1 MTSTTDTD
9 QHPDV
14 SEISDLTE
22 GLLSPS
28 RTADV
33 RRHLDGC
40 ALCADVHD
48 SLEEIRGLL
57 GTLPGPPRMPAD
69 VAGRIDAA
77 LAAEALLN
85 ATAPDETV
93 DVSRE
98 TSPSPLKPSP
108 RTPSPRTLTAPAV
121 AASTVA
127 APTGPPSPAEFTAAD
142 TVRTDRPAGRP
153 RAATG
158 PGRGGQTRRRRRN
171 AVLGAVFGT
180 AAVGVSVLLFQ
191 SLGVSDSSG
200 QTDTA
205 ASAPKSGSTEFSEA
219 QLQSRVDTLLASGA
233 VAKESKSPKAE
244 EPRAAGGD
252 RSTANSPLLQPEPE
266 VPPCI
271 RQGTGSATPAL
282 AAEPGTYQGSS
293 AYLVVLP
300 DAADSTRVQAYV
312 IDAACL
318 DSDPSGKGKVLLKH
332 TYLRR

>member
-1 MTSTTDTD
+1 MTSTTDTA

-40 ALCADVHD
+40 ALCADVHK
-48 SLEEIRGLL
+48 SLTEIRGLL
-57 GTLPGPPRMPAD
+57 GTLPGPLRMPAD

-85 ATAPDETV
+85 ATAPDETA

-98 TSPSPLKPSP
+98 TSPSPRTSSP
-108 RTPSPRTLTAPAV
+108 RTPETPTPGTLRPVTPA
-121 AASTVA
+121 VA
-127 APTGPPSPAEFTAAD
+127 APTGPSAPAESTSAD
-142 TVRTDRPAGRP
+142 PVRTDRPAGRP

-158 PGRGGQTRRRRRN
+158 PGRSGHTRRRRRN

-180 AAVGVSVLLFQ
+180 AAVGVSVLLIQ
-191 SLGVSDSSG
+191 TLGVSDNSG
-200 QTDTA
+200 DTT
-205 ASAPKSGSTEFSEA
+205 ASAPANDSEEFSEA
-219 QLQSRVDTLLASGA
+219 HLQSRVDALLASGA
-233 VAKESKSPKAE
+233 AIKESRGSKVE
-244 EPRAAGGD
+244 EPRDAGGD

-271 RQGTGSATPAL
+271 RQGTGSTAPTL
-282 AAEPGTYQGSS
+282 AAEPGTYQGGS

-300 DAADSTRVQAYV
+300 HATDSTRVQAYV
-312 IDAACL
+312 IDAACVE
-318 DSDPSGKGKVLLKH
+318 SDPSGKGKVLLQH
-332 TYLRR
+332 AYLRR

>member
-1 MTSTTDTD
+1 MTSTTDTA

-14 SEISDLTE
+14 SEIADLTE

-33 RRHLDGC
+33 QHHLEGC

-57 GTLPGPPRMPAD
+57 GAMPGPPRMPAD
-69 VAGRIDAA
+69 AAGRIDAA

-85 ATAPDETV
+85 ATAPDETA

-98 TSPSPLKPSP
+98 T
-108 RTPSPRTLTAPAV
+108 TPSPPTPPTQAATAPADLS
-121 AASTVA
+121 ASTE
-127 APTGPPSPAEFTAAD
+127 STAAD
-142 TVRTDRPAGRP
+142 TVRADRPAGRP

-158 PGRGGQTRRRRRN
+158 PGRNGPARRRRRN

-180 AAVGVSVLLFQ
+180 AAVGVSVLLLQ
-191 SLGVSDSSG
+191 SLGVSNDSSPAK
-200 QTDTA
+200 QADA
-205 ASAPKSGSTEFSEA
+205 AVSSSGSDSEEFSEA
-219 QLQSRVDTLLASGA
+219 HLQSRVDTLLASGSA
-233 VAKESKSPKAE
+233 IEERKGSTAE
-244 EPRAAGGD
+244 EPRDAGGD
-252 RSTANSPLLQPEPE
+252 RSTANSPLFQPEPE

-271 RQGTGSATPAL
+271 RQGTGSTAPAL
-282 AAEPGTYQGSS
+282 AAEPGTYQGSN

-300 DAADSTRVQAYV
+300 HATDSTRVQAYV
-312 IDAACL
+312 IDAACV

-332 TYLRR
+332 AYPRR

>member
-1 MTSTTDTD
+1 MTSTTDMA

-14 SEISDLTE
+14 SEISDLAE

-85 ATAPDETV
+85 ATAPQEAA

-98 TSPSPLKPSP
+98 TSPSSRTSSP
-108 RTPSPRTLTAPAV
+108 QNSSAPA
-121 AASTVA
+121 VA
-127 APTGPPSPAEFTAAD
+127 APTGPPSPAESTSES
-142 TVRTDRPAGRP
+142 VRTDRPAGRP

-158 PGRGGQTRRRRRN
+158 PGRSGYTRRRRRN

-180 AAVGVSVLLFQ
+180 AAVGVSVLLLQ
-191 SLGVSDSSG
+191 SLGVSDGNNASTKQADAAVSSSG
-200 QTDTA
+200 
-205 ASAPKSGSTEFSEA
+205 SGEEFSEA
-219 QLQSRVDTLLASGA
+219 GLQDRVDTLLASGA
-233 VAKESKSPKAE
+233 AVKESKGSAAE
-244 EPRAAGGD
+244 EPRDAGGD

-266 VPPCI
+266 VPPCVA
-271 RQGTGSATPAL
+271 QGTGSTVPTL
-282 AAEPGTYQGSS
+282 AAEPGTYEGAR

-300 DAADSTRVQAYV
+300 HATDSTRVQAYV
-312 IDAACL
+312 IDAACV

-332 TYLRR
+332 AYPRR

>member
-1 MTSTTDTD
+1 MTSTTDMA

-14 SEISDLTE
+14 SEISDLAE

-85 ATAPDETV
+85 ATAPEEAA

-98 TSPSPLKPSP
+98 TSPSSETSSP
-108 RTPSPRTLTAPAV
+108 RRPSAPAI
-121 AASTVA
+121 A
-127 APTGPPSPAEFTAAD
+127 APTGPPSPAESTAE

-158 PGRGGQTRRRRRN
+158 PGRSGHTRRRRRN

-180 AAVGVSVLLFQ
+180 AAVGVSVLLLQ
-191 SLGVSDSSG
+191 SLGISDDNTASK
-200 QTDTA
+200 QADAA
-205 ASAPKSGSTEFSEA
+205 ASAPRNGSKEFSEA
-219 QLQSRVDTLLASGA
+219 HLQSRVDALLASGA
-233 VAKESKSPKAE
+233 SVKESKGSTAE
-244 EPRAAGGD
+244 EPRDTGSD
-252 RSTANSPLLQPEPE
+252 RNTANTPLLQPEPE
-266 VPPCI
+266 VPPCVQ
-271 RQGTGSATPAL
+271 QGTGSTAPAL

-300 DAADSTRVQAYV
+300 HATDSTRVQAYV
-312 IDAACL
+312 IDAACV
-318 DSDPSGKGKVLLKH
+318 DSDPSGTGKVLLKH
-332 TYLRR
+332 AYLRR

>member
-1 MTSTTDTD
+1 MTSTTDTA

-14 SEISDLTE
+14 SEISDLAE

-28 RTADV
+28 RTAAV

-85 ATAPDETV
+85 ATAPDETA

-98 TSPSPLKPSP
+98 TPPSSRTSSSPTPA
-108 RTPSPRTLTAPAV
+108 TPSVAEPAGPPTTLTE
-121 AASTVA
+121 ST
-127 APTGPPSPAEFTAAD
+127 SAD
-142 TVRTDRPAGRP
+142 SVRTDRPAGRP

-158 PGRGGQTRRRRRN
+158 PGRGGHTRRRRRN

-180 AAVGVSVLLFQ
+180 AAVGVSVLLIQ
-191 SLGVSDSSG
+191 SLGSLGATNSAKSSAADS
-200 QTDTA
+200 A
-205 ASAPKSGSTEFSEA
+205 ASAAGNGNELSEA
-219 QLQSRVDTLLASGA
+219 HLQSRVDALLAPGA
-233 VAKESKSPKAE
+233 TVKESKGSQAE
-244 EPRAAGGD
+244 EPRATGGD

-266 VPPCI
+266 IPPCI
-271 RQGTGSATPAL
+271 RQGTGSTVPAL
-282 AAEPGTYQGSS
+282 AAEPGTYRGSS

-300 DAADSTRVQAYV
+300 DATDSTRVQAYV
-312 IDAACL
+312 IDAACV

-332 TYLRR
+332 AYLRH

>member
-28 RTADV
+28 RSADV

-40 ALCADVHD
+40 ALCADVHE

-85 ATAPDETV
+85 ATAPDEAV

-98 TSPSPLKPSP
+98 TSLSP
-108 RTPSPRTLTAPAV
+108 RKPSPRTLTAPAI
-121 AASTVA
+121 A
-127 APTGPPSPAEFTAAD
+127 APTAPPSPAESTVVD
-142 TVRTDRPAGRP
+142 TVRADRPAGRP

-158 PGRGGQTRRRRRN
+158 PGRSGQTRRRRRN

-180 AAVGVSVLLFQ
+180 AAVGVSVLLLQ
-191 SLGVSDSSG
+191 SLGVSDNSSG
-200 QTDTA
+200 QADTA
-205 ASAPKSGSTEFSEA
+205 ASAPRNGSKEFSEA
-219 QLQSRVDTLLASGA
+219 QLQSRVDALLASGA
-233 VAKESKSPKAE
+233 DVKESRGAKAE
-244 EPRAAGGD
+244 EPRDTGGD

-266 VPPCI
+266 VPPCV
-271 RQGTGSATPAL
+271 RQGTGSTVPAL

-300 DAADSTRVQAYV
+300 DATDSTRVQAYV
-312 IDAACL
+312 IDAACV
-318 DSDPSGKGKVLLKH
+318 DSDPSGKGKVFLKH
-332 TYLRR
+332 AYLRR